1 MEDAI
6 LIWRL
11 KRGNTDA
18 LGRIYEKYESDM
30 LAVATNLLG
39 DRNTAQDIVH
49 DVFVTFAG
57 AIHKLSIYGSLR
69 SYLITCA
76 VNRCRD
82 WIQSPRRAS
91 TPMPSDFAAESPDS
105 DPASQVVADET
116 VFRLAAAMA
125 QLPYEQREVVLLH
138 IRGRMRFKAIAK
150 QLNVSINTVQSRYR
164 YGLQKLRSILDGEI
178 EP

>member
-30 LAVATNLLG
+30 LAVATNLVG
-39 DRNTAQDIVH
+39 SRHTAQDIVH

-57 AIHKLSIYGSLR
+57 AICKLSIYGSLK

-82 WIQSPRRAS
+82 WMQSQKRISAS
-91 TPMPSDFAAESPDS
+91 MPPDFAAASPDS
-105 DPASQVVADET
+105 DPAGRVVADET

-125 QLPYEQREVVLLH
+125 QLPYDQREVVLLH
-138 IRGRMRFKAIAK
+138 IRGGMRFKAIAK

-164 YGLQKLRSILDGEI
+164 YGLGKLRSLLNGEI